1 MSTNYTSGT
10 EGQLT
15 GKDNRRTLSLS
26 LAPSFATKTGG
37 AEEETCMGYN
47 SVNGAGDIVIS

>member
-47 SVNGAGDIVIS
+47 SVNGAGDIVC